1 MRKLTF
7 LLVTLIAGAFALQSS
22 AENMTEA
29 QAEQA
34 KRDACA
40 PMFRSA
46 AIYDQLPS
54 GYQSLGENSKI
65 YYAIDS
71 HYSVITGT
79 HETINILGE
88 IDGQYYSSTYNDAGY
103 LMAMQ
108 VNGGT
113 AGYIDCV
120 NGSTMSGVAASV
132 DIQPQGEVAARITIS
147 LTNNNNAAATVS
159 VGMYGDVWI
168 GTNDYA
174 PIYRLNNAE
183 GETYGLRM
191 KQHTGEDSPL
201 FCALFGEGVTGV
213 TPVDDFWFG
222 HFTYNYSAKAIVG
235 NYDSS
240 SVNYMVEGGSY
251 DSAIGFC
258 WKNRTIEAGETVD
271 FSFLVSVGDV
281 DFEEPIIPDDPEPGE
296 DRFTYEVEAYNITA
310 WNDLSVAH
318 PAHIW
323 GYYEHPYGQEGYIEY
338 SVDGGEWI
346 RIETPLTSGEDYDLS
361 FDMMFNQDVT
371 DIHTLD
377 LRFTLGLGSYSDL
390 DGLKWE
396 DVRSMSLTVNPATQ
410 VYDGTPK
417 IFVVTVGGVIDYTL
431 GEDGEYTNPGTYSQS
446 IWGVYEMETIGVNT
460 VEFTVTKG
468 QAEIDVVVP
477 DDVEYDGLA
486 HGATVTVVPGDAQP
500 VVTYINA
507 ATGEILTEAPVE
519 CGVYIVVVS
528 VPDTE
533 YYTGIPETSYG
544 QFSIYEGAT
553 GVEELM
559 MGTEDNAAWYTIDGR
574 RVAAP
579 TERGIYIHN
588 GKKYIVK

>member
-1 MRKLTF
+1 MKKFTI
-7 LLVTLIAGAFALQSS
+7 LLFALCASMFTTQLAAQSLS
-22 AENMTEA
+22 EQQAEN
-29 QAEQA
+29 A
-34 KRDACA
+34 KRDAA
-40 PMFRSA
+40 GSMLRAA
-46 AIYDQLPS
+46 AIYTTLPD

-65 YYAIDS
+65 YYSIAS

-88 IDGQYYSSTYNDAGY
+88 IDGKYYSSTYNDAGY

-113 AGYIDCV
+113 ANYIDCV
-120 NGSTMSGVAASV
+120 NGSTMNGVAASV
-132 DIQPQGEVAARITIS
+132 NIEPSGEVAAKITIS
-147 LTNNNNAAATVS
+147 VTNNNSVAATVN

-191 KQHTGEDSPL
+191 KQTTAEDSPL

-222 HFTYNYSAKAIVG
+222 HFGSNYSANAIVG
-235 NYDSS
+235 NYETSS
-240 SVNYMVEGGSY
+240 SNYMVEGGDY

-258 WKNRTIEAGETVD
+258 WKDRTIEAGETVE

-296 DRFTYEVEAYNITA
+296 DRFTYNVEAINFDG

-323 GYYEHPYGQEGYIEY
+323 GYYAHPYGQNGYIEY

-346 RIETPLTSGEDYDLS
+346 LIEDALVSGEDYDLP
-361 FDMMFNQDVT
+361 FNMMFNEDVT

-390 DGLKWE
+390 DGLEWE
-396 DVRSMSLTVNPATQ
+396 DVRSMSLTVTPETQ

-431 GEDGEYTNPGTYSQS
+431 GEDGEYTNPGNYSQS
-446 IWGVYEMETIGVNT
+446 IWGVYEMATIGINT
-460 VEFTVTKG
+460 VEFSVEKG
-468 QAEIDVVVP
+468 QAAIEVEVP
-477 DDVEYDGLA
+477 DDVEYDGQA
-486 HGATVTVVPGDAQP
+486 HGATVTVIAGDGE
-500 VVTYINA
+500 VTVTYMNVL
-507 ATGEILTEAPVE
+507 TGEISTEAPSQT
-519 CGVYIVVVS
+519 GVYAVIVEVA
-528 VPDTE
+528 DTE
-533 YYTGIPETSYG
+533 FYNGLDASSYG
-544 QFSIYEGAT
+544 QFEIYEGTTA
-553 GVEELM
+553 VQELNINN
-559 MGTEDNAAWYTIDGR
+559 EDNAAWYTIDGR

-579 TERGIYIHN
+579 TESGIYIHN